1 MRKPG
6 NRFIRFGAVAISAG
20 LMLGTLPS
28 SPALASSGA
37 TTVSAGADYSC
48 VLTANG
54 AQCTGNNREGEFGDG
69 TLISRKAP
77 AVVPGTLPFS
87 AISAGGTH
95 TCALTTSAGL
105 KCWGFNGSG
114 ELGNN
119 TTTSSA
125 VPVDVSGLTSGAA
138 AVSAGESH
146 TCGLTTTGGAKCWGF
161 NAFGQ
166 LGDNST
172 TSRKIPVDVSGLTSG
187 VAKVSA
193 GGNHSCAVTTTGGA
207 KCWGFNAFGVLGDNT
222 NTNRKIPVNVFGL
235 TSGVA
240 AISAGGTHTCALTT
254 TGGVKCW
261 GDNAAGELGNG
272 SNINSK
278 IPVDV
283 TGLTS
288 GVAAVSAGTDH
299 TCALTTTGGVKC
311 WGSDVSGELGDG
323 TNTDSNVPVDV
334 SGLTSGVTA
343 VSAGTDHT
351 CALAA
356 LGALKCWGSNA
367 SGQLGDGT
375 ITDSNVPVDT
385 LGFTVTRIS
394 LRLGKSTVSQGNLLK
409 FVMVAKTGTPPKPA
423 GTVEVYVDNSF
434 LGSGVLTNGKLTVKF
449 AMTMALGP
457 HTVRAIYDGQGS
469 LSSSRSVART
479 VTVVP

>member
-1 MRKPG
+1 MRKVR
-6 NRFIRFGAVAISAG
+6 NRIIRLGAFAVSAALIAAVA
-20 LMLGTLPS
+20 PS
-28 SPALASSGA
+28 LPALASSGA
-37 TTVSAGADYSC
+37 TAVSAGADYSC

-54 AQCTGNNREGEFGDG
+54 AQCSGNNGEGEFGDG
-69 TLISRKAP
+69 TLISRSAP
-77 AVVPGTLPFS
+77 AVVPGTLPVS

-207 KCWGFNAFGVLGDNT
+207 KCWGFNAFGELGDNT

-334 SGLTSGVTA
+334 SGLSSGVTA

-409 FVMVAKTGTPPKPA
+409 FVMVAKTGTPPKPT

>member
-1 MRKPG
+1 MRKVR
-6 NRFIRFGAVAISAG
+6 NRIIRLGAFAVSAALIAAVA
-20 LMLGTLPS
+20 PS
-28 SPALASSGA
+28 LPALASSGA
-37 TTVSAGADYSC
+37 TAVSAGADYSC

-54 AQCTGNNREGEFGDG
+54 AQCSGNNGEGEFGDG
-69 TLISRKAP
+69 TLISRSAP
-77 AVVPGTLPFS
+77 AVVPGTLPVS

-207 KCWGFNAFGVLGDNT
+207 KCWGFNAFGELGDNT

-334 SGLTSGVTA
+334 SGLSSGVTA

-351 CALAA
+351 GALAA

-375 ITDSNVPVDT
+375 TTDRNLAVDT

>member
-1 MRKPG
+1 MRKVR
-6 NRFIRFGAVAISAG
+6 NRIIRLGAFAVSAALIAAVA
-20 LMLGTLPS
+20 PS
-28 SPALASSGA
+28 LPALASSGA
-37 TTVSAGADYSC
+37 TAVSAGADYSC

-54 AQCTGNNREGEFGDG
+54 AQCSGNNGEGEFGDG
-69 TLISRKAP
+69 TLISRSAP
-77 AVVPGTLPFS
+77 AVVPGTLPVS

-187 VAKVSA
+187 VASVSA

-207 KCWGFNAFGVLGDNT
+207 KCWGFNAFGELGDNS
-222 NTNRKIPVNVFGL
+222 NTNRKVPVNVFGL

-261 GDNAAGELGNG
+261 GDNASGELGNG

-334 SGLTSGVTA
+334 SGLSSGVTA

>member
-1 MRKPG
+1 MRKVR
-6 NRFIRFGAVAISAG
+6 NRIIRLGAFAVSAALIAAVA
-20 LMLGTLPS
+20 PS
-28 SPALASSGA
+28 LPALESSGA
-37 TTVSAGADYSC
+37 TAVSAGADYSC

-54 AQCTGNNREGEFGDG
+54 AQCSGNNGEGEFGDG
-69 TLISRKAP
+69 TLISRSAP
-77 AVVPGTLPFS
+77 AVVPGTLPVS

-207 KCWGFNAFGVLGDNT
+207 KCWGFNAFGELGDNT

-334 SGLTSGVTA
+334 SGLSSGVTA

>member
-1 MRKPG
+1 MRKVR
-6 NRFIRFGAVAISAG
+6 NRIIRLGAFAVSAALIAAVA
-20 LMLGTLPS
+20 PS
-28 SPALASSGA
+28 LPALASSGA
-37 TTVSAGADYSC
+37 TAVSAGADYSC

-54 AQCTGNNREGEFGDG
+54 AQCSGNNGEGEFGDG
-69 TLISRKAP
+69 TLISRSAP
-77 AVVPGTLPFS
+77 AVVPGTLPVS

-207 KCWGFNAFGVLGDNT
+207 KCWGFNAFGELGDNT

-334 SGLTSGVTA
+334 SGLSSGVTA